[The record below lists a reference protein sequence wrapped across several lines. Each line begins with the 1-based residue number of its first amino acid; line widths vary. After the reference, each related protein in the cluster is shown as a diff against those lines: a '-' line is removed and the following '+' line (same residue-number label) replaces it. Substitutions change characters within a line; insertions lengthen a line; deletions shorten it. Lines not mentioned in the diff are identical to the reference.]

1 MSIPPRRKYLLRTAS
16 GFIVSCMIVAG
27 LYPVLVE
34 SRDPSSILLHSVLNG
49 AIAGFFIGSLITVAE
64 LTWFQKQGKRMRFLP
79 YLLMQTACYVV
90 IVYVCAVGVTIAH
103 MALVHGLGFGEA
115 LDSEAI
121 RAMMYGQGFLKI
133 TGYSLV
139 MISTINFVRQVNRML
154 GHNALINFISGKYHK
169 PVEEERVFMFLDLK
183 SSTLIAEKLGHK
195 KYHEF
200 LDDFFFD
207 ITPAIVESRGEIYQY
222 VGDEV
227 VVTWSKRRDTVPADS
242 IYCYFRI
249 AAAVARASDRYEKVY
264 GYVPEFKAG
273 FHYGPVV
280 TGFIG
285 DVKRDVVFN
294 GDTVNTAS
302 RIRTECTTV
311 NKNLLLSGDLLKNV
325 TLSSSLTPERMGRI
339 RLKGKEKEI
348 ELYTL
353 AEAA

>member
-1 MSIPPRRKYLLRTAS
+1 MSIPPRRQYLLRTAS
-16 GFIVSCMIVAG
+16 GFMLACMLVG
-27 LYPVLVE
+27 SLYPVLFG
-34 SRDPSSILLHSVLNG
+34 SGDPGAILSHSVVNG
-49 AIAGFFIGSLITVAE
+49 LAVGFLIGLFISAAE
-64 LTWFQKQGKRMRFLP
+64 LAWFQTRGKRMRFLP
-79 YLLMQTACYVV
+79 YLLLQTAYYV
-90 IVYVCAVGVTIAH
+90 AVVNVSVLGVTVTH
-103 MALVHGLGFGEA
+103 MALVHGTGFA
-115 LDSEAI
+115 AAFASEPI
-121 RAMMYGQGFLKI
+121 RDLMYGVPFLKVNA
-133 TGYSLV
+133 YSLV
-139 MISTINFVRQVNRML
+139 MIFFINFVRQVNRML
-154 GHNALINFISGKYHK
+154 GQNALLNFLTGRYHE

-183 SSTLIAEKLGHK
+183 TSTQIAEKLGHK

-200 LDDFFFD
+200 LNDFFFD

-227 VVTWSKRRDTVPADS
+227 VVTWSRRGGTVPADS
-242 IYCYFRI
+242 LYCYFRI
-249 AAAVARASDRYEKVY
+249 SAAVARVAHRYEERY
-264 GYVPEFKAG
+264 GFAPEFKAG

-285 DVKRDVVFN
+285 DVKRDVVFH

-311 NKNLLLSGDLLKNV
+311 NKNLLLSGDLLRNV
-325 TLSSSLTPERMGRI
+325 TISSSLTPERMGRI